1 MTAEGR
7 FLGLDMGDWSM
18 SLGAFALIAVVAL
31 LI

>member
-18 SLGAFALIAVVAL
+18 FLGAFALIAVVAL